1 MGAIIQVIED
11 SSFSV
16 DISKSVLA
24 ISIDFSKAFD
34 LVDPELLLEKLLK
47 LELPTWLV
55 SWIASYLIN
64 RKQRVV
70 INGSTSEWKSVDA
83 GVIQG
88 SILGPILFIL
98 FISDINEVFQA
109 GVVIQKYAD
118 DILVYILDYSLS
130 NSQLPQEIV
139 NAVDNC
145 CFNKIKWSST
155 QKYARLGPT
164 LEESPG

>member
-1 MGAIIQVIED
+1 MDAIIQVIED
-11 SSFSV
+11 WSFSV
-16 DISKSVLA
+16 DRSKSVLA
-24 ISIDFSKAFD
+24 ISFDFSKAFD
-34 LVDPELLLEKLLK
+34 LVDHELLIEKLLK

-55 SWIASYLIN
+55 SWIATYLKN
-64 RKQRVV
+64 RKQRAV
-70 INGSTSEWKSVDA
+70 INGTTEWKSVDA

-118 DILVYILDYSLS
+118 DILVYILDCSVS

-139 NAVDNC
+139 NAVDNWG
-145 CFNKIKWSST
+145 FNKIKWSST
-155 QKYARLGPT
+155 LKNAR
-164 LEESPG
+164 

>member
-64 RKQRVV
+64 RKQRAA
-70 INGSTSEWKSVDA
+70 INGTTEWKSVDA
-83 GVIQG
+83 GVIQR

-118 DILVYILDYSLS
+118 DILVYVLGYSVS

-139 NAVDNC
+139 NAVDNW

-155 QKYARLGPT
+155 LKNAR
-164 LEESPG
+164 

>member
-16 DISKSVLA
+16 DRSKSVLV

-55 SWIASYLIN
+55 SWIATYLIN
-64 RKQRVV
+64 RKQRAV
-70 INGSTSEWKSVDA
+70 INDTTEWKSVDA
-83 GVIQG
+83 GVIQR

-98 FISDINEVFQA
+98 FISDINEVFPP
-109 GVVIQKYAD
+109 GVVIHKYAD
-118 DILVYILDYSLS
+118 DILCYIID
-130 NSQLPQEIV
+130 
-139 NAVDNC
+139 
-145 CFNKIKWSST
+145 
-155 QKYARLGPT
+155 
-164 LEESPG
+164 

>member
-16 DISKSVLA
+16 DRNKSVLA
-24 ISIDFSKAFD
+24 IFFDFSKAFD
-34 LVDPELLLEKLLK
+34 LVDHELLLEKLLK

-64 RKQRVV
+64 RKQRAV
-70 INGSTSEWKSVDA
+70 INGTTEWKSVDA
-83 GVIQG
+83 GVIQR

-118 DILVYILDYSLS
+118 DILVYILDNSVS

-139 NAVDNC
+139 NAVDNW

-155 QKYARLGPT
+155 LKNAR
-164 LEESPG
+164 

>member
-16 DISKSVLA
+16 DRSKSVLA

-64 RKQRVV
+64 RKQRAV
-70 INGSTSEWKSVDA
+70 INGTTEWKSVDA
-83 GVIQG
+83 GVIQR

-118 DILVYILDYSLS
+118 DILVYVLGYSVS

-139 NAVDNC
+139 NAVDNW

-155 QKYARLGPT
+155 LKNAR
-164 LEESPG
+164 